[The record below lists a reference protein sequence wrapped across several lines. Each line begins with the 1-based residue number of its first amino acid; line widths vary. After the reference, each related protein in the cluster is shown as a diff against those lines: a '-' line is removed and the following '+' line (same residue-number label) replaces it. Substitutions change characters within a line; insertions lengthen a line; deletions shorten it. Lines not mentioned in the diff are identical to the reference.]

1 MNTVSQTS
9 RHLNSD
15 DYSLEDIGIPITP
28 TKTNEIDENDDPKI
42 ATGRRYKELS
52 YVFNRLAERAAE
64 TEETYQIAV
73 VGNNRILQDVEAKI
87 KRMGVNQDR
96 VTAAPA
102 DETDELE
109 FSLVDG
115 NMIADGLSDEPQIKG
130 IKVKS
135 KKNKAGSSRRFMSA
149 LEKATKKRSSKN
161 KISTSRATKTTE
173 KLSEV
178 NQNNMNSPILQ
189 SDFGEVSASHY
200 TQQVNTQGSNLLE
213 LNLNTPYFGSATEY
227 NAKSNFKLSF
237 VELLAN
243 ANPGN
248 AGVTT
253 VVNSQNRQHILM
265 KEGRENI
272 LQGHGRTQG

>member
-1 MNTVSQTS
+1 M
-9 RHLNSD
+9 
-15 DYSLEDIGIPITP
+15 
-28 TKTNEIDENDDPKI
+28 
-42 ATGRRYKELS
+42 
-52 YVFNRLAERAAE
+52 
-64 TEETYQIAV
+64 
-73 VGNNRILQDVEAKI
+73 GNNRILQDVEAKI
-87 KRMGVNQDR
+87 KKRGVNQNR

-178 NQNNMNSPILQ
+178 IIFIL
-189 SDFGEVSASHY
+189 
-200 TQQVNTQGSNLLE
+200 
-213 LNLNTPYFGSATEY
+213 
-227 NAKSNFKLSF
+227 
-237 VELLAN
+237 
-243 ANPGN
+243 
-248 AGVTT
+248 
-253 VVNSQNRQHILM
+253 
-265 KEGRENI
+265 NI
-272 LQGHGRTQG
+272 